1 MLKIKT
7 SQFKANDK
15 GKLQVEL
22 EHEFRPFKEYDD
34 VVIVCNFLENGEITK
49 YINAVDKSID
59 FPKLFKDKVKSVRG
73 IVVEDAEGKEV
84 ECDVET
90 LTMFPN
96 ATFNSIINETAVH
109 LITSYTL
116 NENEEKN

>member
-7 SQFKANDK
+7 NQFKANDK

-22 EHEFRPFKEYDD
+22 EHEFRPLKEYDD
-34 VVIVCNFLENGEITK
+34 VVVVCNFLENGEITK

-59 FPKLFKDKVKSVRG
+59 FQKLFKDKVKSVRG
-73 IVVEDAEGKEV
+73 IVVEDAEGREV
-84 ECDVET
+84 ECDVDT
-90 LTMFPN
+90 LTTFPN
-96 ATFNSIINETAVH
+96 ATFSSIINETAMH

-116 NENEEKN
+116 NESEEKN